1 MKPADG
7 GEMVDDFVGWCR
19 LNSSRMKELS
29 VNFHRMN
36 GASVV

>member
-36 GASVV
+36 GASAV